1 MKEMKN
7 KKGFRSLLAGLLAL
21 VLALSPVLSALPA
34 IQVNAAETKIWYHVE
49 AGSGNSNGHAYSD
62 ASSKPAAV
70 LLNQS
75 KTMPLDGSFSVTYA
89 KQGTP

>member
-7 KKGFRSLLAGLLAL
+7 KKGFRYLLAGLLAL

-89 KQGTP
+89 KQ